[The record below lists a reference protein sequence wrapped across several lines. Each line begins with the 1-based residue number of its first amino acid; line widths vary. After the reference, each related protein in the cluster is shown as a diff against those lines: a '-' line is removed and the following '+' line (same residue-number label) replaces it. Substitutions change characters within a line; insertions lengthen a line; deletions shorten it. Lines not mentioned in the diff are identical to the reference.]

1 METWRLLVHTNRRD
15 IGTPQTAAKVQAVF
29 EYNQKNFKYD
39 REMRQA
45 HCAKPDG
52 QGKWLTWCERKGM
65 KHLESLAFVTT
76 RLGCSGIG
84 WWMWLDVIDAA
95 SCAKMCLFGFLY
107 KHVFRLVAISDS
119 LAPNR
124 QKTEFKTREWRNAQC
139 DLWRKFLSCC
149 DGQGGK
155 HRRSDAIHCVFNWK
169 WDLQRFSLLLF
180 AFLILPLMSGV
191 LRRGVFFWDRSDRI

>member
-1 METWRLLVHTNRRD
+1 M
-15 IGTPQTAAKVQAVF
+15 
-29 EYNQKNFKYD
+29 
-39 REMRQA
+39 
-45 HCAKPDG
+45 
-52 QGKWLTWCERKGM
+52 
-65 KHLESLAFVTT
+65 
-76 RLGCSGIG
+76 
-84 WWMWLDVIDAA
+84 IDAA

-124 QKTEFKTREWRNAQC
+124 QKTEFNTREWRNAQC

-169 WDLQRFSLLLF
+169 WDLQRFLLLLLLF

-191 LRRGVFFWDRSDRI
+191 LRRGVFFGDRSDRI